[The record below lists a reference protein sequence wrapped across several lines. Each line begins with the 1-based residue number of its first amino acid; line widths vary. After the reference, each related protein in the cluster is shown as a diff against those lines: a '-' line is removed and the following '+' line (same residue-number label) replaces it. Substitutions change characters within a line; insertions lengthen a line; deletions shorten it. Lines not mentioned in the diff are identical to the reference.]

1 MRPYKIHDIESAPAD
16 SKPLLQNSLNA
27 FGMLPNLHG
36 VMAESPPTLE
46 GYQRLHELAQKTA
59 FSPEEL
65 TVVWQ
70 AINVEHACHYC
81 VPAHT
86 MIANMMNVAPDIIE
100 SLRQET
106 ALPSEKLNVLRETT
120 LLLVRN
126 RGAVKETDLA
136 PFFEVGFT
144 QQHVLE
150 IVLIIAQKVMS
161 NYINHLAQTPL
172 DPPFLPFQWKKIP
185 TSSP

>member
-1 MRPYKIHDIESAPAD
+1 MKPYKIHDIESAPAD

-36 VMAESPPTLE
+36 VMAESPATLE

-70 AINVEHACHYC
+70 AINVEHGCHYC

-86 MIANMMNVAPDIIE
+86 MIANMMKVDPEITE
-100 SLRQET
+100 SLRNQLELPTEKLEVLRRT
-106 ALPSEKLNVLRETT
+106 ALLVL
-120 LLLVRN
+120 RN
-126 RGAVKETDLA
+126 RGIVPETELC
-136 PFFEVGFT
+136 PFFEVGFSH
-144 QQHVLE
+144 QHLLE
-150 IVLIIAQKVMS
+150 IVLILAQKVMS
-161 NYINHLAQTPL
+161 NYINHLAATPL
-172 DPPFLPFQWKKIP
+172 DEPFASFEWQKVDTPHA
-185 TSSP
+185 